1 MSTVFEIQIIS
12 CHFKVLSS
20 SSIISIY
27 SNYINTTLQTAAI
40 LMMTGERKVGQKPLF
55 YKLEQTIEGVTLKI

>member
-1 MSTVFEIQIIS
+1 MSTVFEI
-12 CHFKVLSS
+12 HKVLSS